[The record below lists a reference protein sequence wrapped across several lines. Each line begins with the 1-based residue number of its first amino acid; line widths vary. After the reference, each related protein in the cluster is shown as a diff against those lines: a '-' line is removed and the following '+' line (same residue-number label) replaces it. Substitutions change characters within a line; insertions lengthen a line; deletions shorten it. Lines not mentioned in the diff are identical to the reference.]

1 VQAAQY
7 LDGFDG
13 KFEQFCFIAQEKV
26 PPYAAGIYWLDEASL
41 ELGRQQYRQALAGIA
56 KCQREG
62 TFPVGYGE
70 QEISLPAWAFYQEE
84 DNVEVS
90 L

>member
-1 VQAAQY
+1 
-7 LDGFDG
+7 
-13 KFEQFCFIAQEKV
+13 V

-56 KCQREG
+56 KCQHEG

-70 QEISLPAWAFYQEE
+70 QEISLPAWAFYEQE
-84 DNVEVS
+84 DAEVV